1 MFECKWVT
9 NLKRTNAQMLHKSH
23 PFVIMNILASKN
35 SRCKYTQLENGEE
48 YLYIIYATR
57 SPLLFQFKFAECRH
71 DSTPRIG
78 FDVVVAM
85 FVGRVDVVI
94 VRRKEPALKQF
105 VFPATSWN
113 HTLVHYTLNSFNP
126 FLFI

>member
-1 MFECKWVT
+1 MLKCYT
-9 NLKRTNAQMLHKSH
+9 NLTFL
-23 PFVIMNILASKN
+23 VIINVLASKN
-35 SRCKYTQLENGEE
+35 SRCKDTQLENGEE
-48 YLYIIYATR
+48 YLYIIHATR

-71 DSTPRIG
+71 DLTPRIG
-78 FDVVVAM
+78 FDVEVAM

-113 HTLVHYTLNSFNP
+113 HTLVYYTLNSFNP
-126 FLFI
+126 FLFS